1 MHSRLILHGD
11 LTGVSTISVF
21 SISGLLI
28 IPSYQSNVLIDD
40 GLHAR
45 LCDFGL
51 STFLRECQDD
61 DMSKSIQSVYTS
73 HLPGSVRWADAS
85 LFRSLE
91 EDKPPIVGTPN
102 DIYSF
107 GSVMLEVTIFSAPMF
122 PAINISYRYY
132 QAACRIITFG
142 LMRKLLSNCTR
153 ALNRGGL
160 LPLSWMKI
168 NGALFKNAGK
178 TRLRIG
184 HLYLRLW
191 N

>member
-1 MHSRLILHGD
+1 MVYPSRSNRCTHLISAVLCAGQTRPCFVHLRKID
-11 LTGVSTISVF
+11 P
-21 SISGLLI
+21 I
-28 IPSYQSNVLIDD
+28 I
-40 GLHAR
+40 
-45 LCDFGL
+45 
-51 STFLRECQDD
+51 
-61 DMSKSIQSVYTS
+61 
-73 HLPGSVRWADAS
+73 
-85 LFRSLE
+85 
-91 EDKPPIVGTPN
+91 GTPN

-132 QAACRIITFG
+132 QAECHIITFG
-142 LMRKLLSNCTR
+142 PMLKLLSNCTR

-168 NGALFKNAGK
+168 NGILFKNAGK